1 MRKTDTSINLNQ
13 PVSKYGRHQ
22 STVLNLGI
30 SYSQTVNSNFFNCCR
45 IPKTPLIRKQVWIN
59 STLLLWTK
67 NATAPGSPKSTRST
81 DKLVVGELAG
91 VYCKS
96 KGKVGVNVVTIHD
109 CCVLRSCQ
117 RSLSP
122 SYLFRAFIWVCVRF
136 QVCVPG
142 GPCGLCCGRLR
153 SKGGWEHGSTM
164 INTRYRPVGK
174 SNKAQ
179 TTPGKVYSIEM
190 YSQGFVDFSFA
201 RNLNLLC

>member
-122 SYLFRAFIWVCVRF
+122 SYLFRALGVCAFPGLRPRRTLRTVLWTAEEQGGVGAR
-136 QVCVPG
+136 QYYDQHKVPS
-142 GPCGLCCGRLR
+142 RR
-153 SKGGWEHGSTM
+153 
-164 INTRYRPVGK
+164 
-174 SNKAQ
+174 
-179 TTPGKVYSIEM
+179 
-190 YSQGFVDFSFA
+190 
-201 RNLNLLC
+201 